1 MKNDALLSYLVRI
14 NKHLRI
20 IYNIA
25 RQNFK
30 TLKFYTKYNLTV

>member
-20 IYNIA
+20 YNIA

-30 TLKFYTKYNLTV
+30 TLKFYSKYNLTI